1 MLKVLIVEDNIF
13 QNKQITNYISQKNEN
28 LKVYYIAYTYKEAIS
43 IIKKEIVD
51 IIILDLNLPDISGVE
66 IIKFIENN
74 KLSKY
79 INSILVISSADH
91 LFSKICKSQ
100 YVFSI
105 INKPYSLHNIQEN
118 LNWISE
124 HIEEEKIMNKI
135 YKELQFLH
143 YNMSYNG
150 TRYLADTIYEL
161 FQNDINLND
170 NLKKNI
176 YPLVANKYRKSVN
189 TICGNIKQ
197 ATKCMYLDC
206 DEKIIMQYF
215 NCTNL
220 YYPKLKEIIFTI
232 LHKIS

>member
-51 IIILDLNLPDISGVE
+51 IIILDLNLPDISGVK

-105 INKPYSLHNIQEN
+105 INKPYSLHNIQ
-118 LNWISE
+118 
-124 HIEEEKIMNKI
+124 
-135 YKELQFLH
+135 
-143 YNMSYNG
+143 
-150 TRYLADTIYEL
+150 
-161 FQNDINLND
+161 
-170 NLKKNI
+170 
-176 YPLVANKYRKSVN
+176 
-189 TICGNIKQ
+189 
-197 ATKCMYLDC
+197 
-206 DEKIIMQYF
+206 
-215 NCTNL
+215 
-220 YYPKLKEIIFTI
+220 
-232 LHKIS
+232 